1 MSLLALL
8 AASTTLQHRQ
18 PYETLPLPPNPKAYA
33 ARLKGKGYAFAEE
46 GDVLTIIRKQK
57 SSYMRLTGTLNV
69 AMQPSGVPDVWL
81 ARVKIKGL
89 PRAVISVVYQ
99 PVDKDNKRLPA
110 SYAVFRGSKAPSAVE
125 PVARLAGTVKT
136 SKLPL
141 GSGERAVTVYTPPG
155 FKKGGPA
162 IFMSNGQMFE
172 PFAKVLEAL
181 VVKKA
186 VRPVALVGLHAGEGG
201 VTTQEYSASDEAVYK
216 RHMSWVVGTVLPY
229 VQKSFGASDRRAD
242 LTVFGFSSGAEFAG
256 AVALQHPDKFGH
268 AWLFSVP
275 MPNTNR
281 FVSSR
286 RGSGVQFRLT
296 AGTLEGPLSSTQA
309 YAKSLEGIGK
319 VEMRPFVGGHDLA
332 PWLVEFERMVR
343 AVYSSG

>member
-8 AASTTLQHRQ
+8 AVTTTLQHK
-18 PYETLPLPPNPKAYA
+18 PLYETLPLPANPKTYA

-46 GDVLTIIRKQK
+46 GEVLTIIRKQK
-57 SSYMRLTGTLNV
+57 AAHLRLTGTLNV
-69 AMQPSGVPDVWL
+69 MMQPSGVPDVWL

-99 PVDKDNKRLPA
+99 PVDKDNKRLQA
-110 SYAVFRGSKAPSAVE
+110 SYAVFRGSKAAASVE
-125 PVARLAGTVKT
+125 PVKRLSGVLKS

-141 GSGERAVTVYTPPG
+141 GSGERAVTVYTAPG

-162 IFMSNGQMFE
+162 IFMSNGHMLE
-172 PFAKVLEAL
+172 PFAQVLEAL

-186 VRPVALVGLHAGEGG
+186 ARPVAIVGFHHGGGG
-201 VTTQEYSASDEAVYK
+201 VATQEYSASDEAAYK
-216 RHMSWVVGTVLPY
+216 RHMSWVVDTVVPY
-229 VQKSFGASDRRAD
+229 AQKNFGVSGRRGD
-242 LTVFGFSSGAEFAG
+242 LTIFGFSSGAEFAG
-256 AVALQHPDKFGH
+256 AAALQHPDKFGH

-281 FVSSR
+281 FVSPR
-286 RGSGVQFRLT
+286 PGSGVLFRLT

-319 VEMRPFVGGHDLA
+319 VEMRPYVGGHDLA
-332 PWLVEFERMVR
+332 PWLVEFERLVR
-343 AVYSSG
+343 AVYGG